1 LEDDAKMDKK
11 LSISNELKEKLFMKK
26 SHGGKILNDDQI
38 KEVYGFAGRYKNFLG
53 ACKTERE
60 AVQYTLDRAK
70 KSGFKEFSKKNTYKP
85 GDKVYFLHKNK
96 TLVLAVIGKDNF
108 ENGVNFAISHID
120 CPRLDL
126 KPTPLYENSDLAY
139 FKTHYYG
146 GIKKYQWPTVPL
158 SLHGRIVRADG
169 SYADI
174 RFGDDENEPCFC
186 ITDLLPHLAKD
197 QMTQTMI
204 KAVPGENLN
213 VLIGSLPFKDN
224 EGSELVKL
232 NILKILN
239 EKYNITESDFVSA
252 ELELVPAHKPRDLG
266 FDGSMIGGY
275 GHDDRCCA
283 YASIESIL
291 EVELPDITSVV
302 VLADKEE
309 TGSDG
314 TTGMK
319 SSFIKYFIADL
330 VKNQG
335 IKTRDVLTKSKCLS
349 IDVNAG
355 FDPNF
360 ADKYDATN
368 SCYLN
373 KGVVMTKY
381 TGSGGK
387 MGTSD
392 ACAEFVGK
400 IRLILNNANVLWQA
414 GDLGKVD
421 AGGGG
426 TIAKFIANLNIDVID
441 LGIPVLSMHSPF
453 EIISKID
460 LYMCYKA
467 IKAFFEN

>member
-1 LEDDAKMDKK
+1 MGDNVSVSK
-11 LSISNELKEKLFMKK
+11 ELREKLFMKK
-26 SHGGKILNDDQI
+26 SHGREVLSDDQI
-38 KEVYGFAGRYKNFLG
+38 KEVYTFADGYKEFLSV
-53 ACKTERE
+53 CKTERE
-60 AVQYTLDRAK
+60 TAKYAVDKVK
-70 KSGFKEFSKKNTYKP
+70 KAGFKEFNKKEVYKP

-126 KPTPLYENSDLAY
+126 KPMPIYENNDLAF

-158 SLHGRIVRADG
+158 SLHGRVVRGDG
-169 SYADI
+169 SYVDI
-174 RFGDDENEPCFC
+174 RLGDDENEPCFC
-186 ITDLLPHLAKD
+186 ITDLLPHLAKE
-197 QMTQTMI
+197 QMSKTMS

-213 VLIGSLPFKDN
+213 VLIGSLPFKDDK
-224 EGSELVKL
+224 GSELVKL
-232 NILKILN
+232 NILKLLN
-239 EKYNITESDFVSA
+239 GKYGIVESDFISA
-252 ELELVPAHKPRDLG
+252 ELELVPAYKPRDLG
-266 FDGSMIGGY
+266 FDRSMVGGY

-283 YASIESIL
+283 YASIESIMK
-291 EVELPDITSVV
+291 VELPNVTSVV

-309 TGSDG
+309 IGSDG

-330 VKNQG
+330 VRNSEV
-335 IKTRDVLTKSKCLS
+335 KTRDVLTKSKCLS

-360 ADKYDATN
+360 SGDYDASN

-373 KGVVMTKY
+373 RGVVMTKY

-387 MGTSD
+387 YDTSD
-392 ACAEFVGK
+392 ASAEFVGE
-400 IRLILNNANVLWQA
+400 IRKVLSDAGILWQI
-414 GDLGKVD
+414 GELGKVD
-421 AGGGG
+421 GGGGG
-426 TIAKFIANLNIDVID
+426 TIAKFISNLNIDVVD
-441 LGIPVLSMHSPF
+441 MGIPVLSMHSPF
-453 EIISKID
+453 EVISKID

-467 IKAFFEN
+467 IKSFLMK

>member
-1 LEDDAKMDKK
+1 MTDNLSTSQK
-11 LSISNELKEKLFMKK
+11 LREKLFMKRN
-26 SHGGKILNDDQI
+26 HGGEILSDDQI
-38 KEVYGFAGRYKNFLG
+38 KEVYDFADKYKEFLG
-53 ACKTERE
+53 ICKTERE
-60 AVQYTLDRAK
+60 ATGYTVDRAK
-70 KSGFKEFSKKNTYKP
+70 KAGFKEFNKNEVYKP
-85 GDKVYFLHKNK
+85 GDKIYFLHKNK

-126 KPTPLYENSDLAY
+126 KPTPIYENNDLAY

-146 GIKKYQWPTVPL
+146 GIKKYQWPTIPL
-158 SLHGRIVRADG
+158 SLHGRVVRSDG
-169 SYADI
+169 SYVDI
-174 RFGDDENEPCFC
+174 RLGDDENEPCFC

-197 QMTQTMI
+197 QMSKTML

-213 VLIGSLPFKDN
+213 VLIGSLPFKDDK
-224 EGSELVKL
+224 GSELVKL
-232 NILKILN
+232 NILKLLN
-239 EKYNITESDFVSA
+239 EKYNITESDFISA
-252 ELELVPAHKPRDLG
+252 ELELVPAYNPRDLG
-266 FDGSMIGGY
+266 FDRSMIGGY

-291 EVELPDITSVV
+291 EVESPNITSVV

-309 TGSDG
+309 VGSDG

-330 VKNQG
+330 VRNQE
-335 IKTRDVLTKSKCLS
+335 IKARDVLTRSKCLS

-360 ADKYDATN
+360 ASEYDASN

-373 KGVVMTKY
+373 RGVVMTKY

-392 ACAEFVGK
+392 ACAEFVGE
-400 IRLILNNANVLWQA
+400 IRMILNDANVLWQA
-414 GDLGKVD
+414 GELGKVD
-421 AGGGG
+421 GGGGG
-426 TIAKFIANLNIDVID
+426 TIAKFISNLNIDVID
-441 LGIPVLSMHSPF
+441 MGVPVLSMHSPF
-453 EIISKID
+453 EVISKID

-467 IKAFFEN
+467 IKAFFMR